1 MLDGEVNYIVSG
13 LERSG
18 TSVMMQ
24 MLNMGGIPI
33 AFDESRPPDE
43 HNPKG
48 YFELAGG
55 KIINQL
61 MDGNFN
67 MELHRGSMVKVTA
80 YGLKF
85 LPHARKYKIVYMM
98 RNIEE
103 VLNSM
108 KKMGAEID
116 TEKDRILFGKL
127 NRFSFE
133 LMENRDDIEYI
144 TVNYRDVIENA
155 RIELEKISLFLGEG
169 FEIENAIEAVDA
181 KLYRNRAAS

>member
-1 MLDGEVNYIVSG
+1 MLKKEINYIVSG

-61 MDGNFN
+61 MDGKFD
-67 MELHRGSMVKVTA
+67 MDSHRGSVVKVTA

-85 LPHARKYKIVYMM
+85 LPPAKQYKIIYMM

-108 KKMGAEID
+108 HKMGAEID
-116 TEKDRILFGKL
+116 MEKDKVLFGKL
-127 NRFSFE
+127 NKLSFE
-133 LMENRDDIEYI
+133 IMETRDDIEYV
-144 TVNYRDVIENA
+144 TVNYHDVIDNA
-155 RIELEKISLFLGEG
+155 RAELEKISQFIGEG
-169 FEIENAIEAVDA
+169 FNIESATGAVDA
-181 KLYRNRAAS
+181 KLYRNRATS